1 MVHQL
6 PIGAKDLLPLDVL
19 QKHWIEQRLNQTFK
33 SWGYHQII
41 TPTLEKLDTL
51 TAGGAV
57 EPQAVIQLQGEQ
69 GQILGLRPE
78 FTASIARAYASR
90 LEKGD
95 PQRLYYHANVFRQGD
110 ATQETFQAGV
120 ELLGAEGALADA
132 EIILLLANCLQQ
144 LELPSWELIL
154 GHSGLTQTLLTIFP
168 ASDRAKIR
176 QCLANLD
183 RVQLE
188 QIDSPWQNLALN
200 LFQLRGEPSLVL
212 AKLSELSDRARQLQ
226 PQWWEVNCDTV
237 QAQTTNLQALVSLWP
252 NHSLVLDLSLIQSF
266 DYYTGIV
273 FEVVCGYEAIAQGG
287 RYDHLLE
294 LYHPQQISHAGI
306 GFCLN
311 LENLQKALVTQLP
324 QQVSG
329 CDWLVVACSSTY
341 VQATFAYADKLRHQ
355 NHSVEIYL
363 EFQPEPVVRA
373 YAQNRNLRQIAWID
387 QQVKTENLN
396 SIP

>member
-6 PIGAKDLLPLDVL
+6 PIGAKDLLPLDVV
-19 QKHWIEQRLNQTFK
+19 QKHWIEQRLNQTFR

-51 TAGGAV
+51 VAGGAV
-57 EPQAVIQLQGEQ
+57 QPQSVIQLQGEH

-90 LEKGD
+90 LAAGD

-110 ATQETFQAGV
+110 ATQETYQAGV

-132 EIILLLANCLQQ
+132 EILLLLANCLQH
-144 LELPSWELIL
+144 LELPTWDLIL
-154 GHSGLTQTLLTIFP
+154 GHIGITKTLLTIFP
-168 ASDRAKIR
+168 VDDRPNIR
-176 QCLANLD
+176 QSLANLD

-188 QIDSPWQNLALN
+188 SISSPWQDLALS
-200 LFQLRGEPSLVL
+200 LFDLRGEPSLVL
-212 AKLSELSDRARQLQ
+212 QKLDQLCDRAQTLM
-226 PQWWEVNCDTV
+226 PEWWQINCEHI
-237 QAQTTNLQALVSLWP
+237 QAQTAKLRTLVSLWP
-252 NHSLVLDLSLIQSF
+252 NHSLILDLSLIQSF

-273 FEVVCGYEAIAQGG
+273 FEVVSGYEAIAQGG

-294 LYHPQQISHAGI
+294 IYHPQHISHAGI

-311 LENLQKALVTQLP
+311 LENLQKVLVGQLP

-329 CDWLVVACSSTY
+329 CSWLVVASSSSY
-341 VQATFAYADKLRHQ
+341 VEEAFAYAAKLRQ
-355 NHSVEIYL
+355 QEQSVEIYL
-363 EFQPEPVVRA
+363 EFAPEEVVHT
-373 YAQNRNLRQIAWID
+373 YAQNRNLTQIAWID
-387 QQVKTENLN
+387 QQIKITDLKTN
-396 SIP
+396 